1 MIIKI
6 PFPPYFF
13 IILILLI
20 PILYAIL
27 EHKNMRKLTQK
38 KNLSLLADYP
48 EFVAKLSLLILTGL
62 SIFNALN
69 KIVEDYHQSLS
80 QHKHKRPLYEELNIT
95 CHKIRNGMYEAYA
108 YEEFGRRTG
117 ISCYIKFSSLL
128 ISGLNRGNK
137 DFNRHLSDE
146 VTSSL
151 LEHKAFILQQ
161 GSKASTKLIL
171 PMMIIFTVILVIVI
185 IPAFFSMSI
194 Q

>member
-27 EHKNMRKLTQK
+27 EHKNMRKLTQE
-38 KNLSLLADYP
+38 KNL
-48 EFVAKLSLLILTGL
+48 FVAKLSLLILTGL

-80 QHKHKRPLYEELNIT
+80 KHKLKRPLYEELNIT